1 VAGGSDG
8 PPDDEPE
15 LDSALAGVA
24 GALRADLPRLVAR
37 VDAAVRAAVPA
48 LAADPDVRLALQ
60 RSTEAH
66 IADGL
71 ALLGDATVPLD
82 SGVPPESLS
91 LAGVLVRRGAE
102 PGDLVHAYL
111 VGQNEFWRA
120 WMEELTEQLPSGPEL
135 VVALERSSA
144 RLFARADFLVAR
156 LMRHIDRE
164 RERWMGGALA
174 RRTQLVGRLLAGDEP
189 DVVEASRS
197 LGYDID
203 RWVLAAVLWDAGGGE
218 DPEAL
223 EAQAAVAA
231 RVAGVSR
238 AFTLAPGEAGLWAW
252 VATSE
257 PPDLD
262 AIAAAVGESLAEGQA
277 VAFGTPDYGLQGFR
291 RGHEEALL
299 ARRVAELGHH
309 DGVTRY
315 DEVELVSL
323 ASTDLDRLCRFVR
336 RTLGPLTADDESTA
350 RLRETLLA
358 WLAEGGNARRAA
370 ERLHA
375 HKNTVLYRL
384 QRAQQLIG
392 RPLDQ
397 DRGALELALSA
408 VRSLGPH
415 VTSPPAPPGT
425 GRFVRSPEPAPAV
438 RPYDPGT
445 CG

>member
-1 VAGGSDG
+1 VAGGSG
-8 PPDDEPE
+8 RPHDDEAE
-15 LDSALAGVA
+15 LESALAGVA
-24 GALRADLPRLVAR
+24 GVLRANLQPLAAR

-48 LAADPDVRLALQ
+48 LATDPDMRLALQ
-60 RSTEAH
+60 RGTEANV
-66 IADGL
+66 ADVL
-71 ALLGDATVPLD
+71 AILGDATIPLD
-82 SGVPPESLS
+82 SGVPPEALS

-120 WMEELTEQLPSGPEL
+120 WMEELAERLPSGPGL

-144 RLFARADFLVAR
+144 RVFARADFLVAQ

-189 DVVEASRS
+189 DVVEASRA

-203 RWVLAAVLWDAGGGE
+203 RWVLAAVLWNGD

-262 AIAAAVGESLAEGQA
+262 AIAAAVHESLAAGQA
-277 VAFGTPDYGLQGFR
+277 VAFGTPDYGLEGFR

-299 ARRVAELGHH
+299 ARRVAELG
-309 DGVTRY
+309 DRAGVTRY
-315 DEVELVSL
+315 DDVELVSL
-323 ASTDLDRLCRFVR
+323 ASADLDRLGRFVR
-336 RTLGPLTADDESTA
+336 KTLGPLIADDEPTA

-358 WLAEGGNARRAA
+358 WLAEGANARRAA

-384 QRAQQLIG
+384 QRAQRLLG

-408 VRSLGPH
+408 VRALGPQ
-415 VTSPPAPPGT
+415 VAGRPPT
-425 GRFVRSPEPAPAV
+425 GRFVRSPQPAV
-438 RPYDPGT
+438 GVRPHDPGT
-445 CG
+445 RG

>member
-1 VAGGSDG
+1 VAGGSGKPREDDG
-8 PPDDEPE
+8 EVE
-15 LDSALAGVA
+15 TALAGVA
-24 GALRADLPRLVAR
+24 GSLRADLQPLAAR

-48 LAADPDVRLALQ
+48 LAADADIRLALQ
-60 RSTEAH
+60 RSTEANV
-66 IADGL
+66 ADVL
-71 ALLGDATVPLD
+71 TLLGDATVPLD
-82 SGVPPESLS
+82 SGVPPEALS
-91 LAGVLVRRGAE
+91 LAGVLVRRGVE

-120 WMEELTEQLPSGPEL
+120 WMEELTARLPSGPRL

-144 RLFARADFLVAR
+144 RLFSRADFLVAQ

-174 RRTQLVGRLLAGDEP
+174 RRTQLVRRLLAGDET
-189 DVVEASRS
+189 DVAEASRA

-203 RWVLAAVLWDAGGGE
+203 RWVLAAVLWDAGGR
-218 DPEAL
+218 DDHDSL
-223 EAQAAVAA
+223 ESQAAVAA
-231 RVAGVSR
+231 RAAGVAR
-238 AFTLAPGEAGLWAW
+238 AFTLAPGETGLWAW
-252 VATSE
+252 VATPE

-262 AIAAAVGESLAEGQA
+262 AVADALRESVVEGQA
-277 VAFGTPDYGLQGFR
+277 VALGTPAYGLQGFR

-299 ARRVAELGHH
+299 ARRIAELGGRA
-309 DGVTRY
+309 GVIRY

-323 ASTDLDRLCRFVR
+323 ASADLDRLGRFVR

-384 QRAQQLIG
+384 QRAQQLLG
-392 RPLDQ
+392 RPLDE

-408 VRSLGPH
+408 VRSLGTR
-415 VTSPPAPPGT
+415 VAGPAG
-425 GRFVRSPEPAPAV
+425 
-438 RPYDPGT
+438 
-445 CG
+445 